1 MVDAT
6 KVTGK
11 EANSTVKVFTSLARA
26 MRNMVSGKMARESD
40 GLAAKKALAVVLNEQ
55 KTFLGSKSVILY

>member
-11 EANSTVKVFTSLARA
+11 EANSTVKVFMSLARA

-40 GLAAKKALAVVLNEQ
+40 GLVAKKAQAVVLNEQ
-55 KTFLGSKSVILY
+55 KL